1 MFKIYCIF
9 SKVVKYIIYQIQH
22 EFPDSDEIVN
32 LFYSWWFLDLDIH
45 DCEQFTVTSVVPLRK
60 QLGFVKMLS
69 SILSSLNNLA
79 KSFFPQ
85 LFEILIRLLWA
96 INRCLK
102 EKEKVQSVLINPFV
116 PSAPFLYPP
125 KCFQGLEKGCIGNEW
140 VKTAEPFF
148 LFIYLFFSFPYTR
161 FYTFYSQIKKH

>member
-1 MFKIYCIF
+1 
-9 SKVVKYIIYQIQH
+9 
-22 EFPDSDEIVN
+22 
-32 LFYSWWFLDLDIH
+32 
-45 DCEQFTVTSVVPLRK
+45 
-60 QLGFVKMLS
+60 MLS

-85 LFEILIRLLWA
+85 LFEILIRLLWS

-102 EKEKVQSVLINPFV
+102 EKEKVRSVLINPFV

-125 KCFQGLEKGCIGNEW
+125 KCFQGLEKGCIENEW

-148 LFIYLFFSFPYTR
+148 FLFFPMYKFLHILFTNKETLNLKDKLLENDKR
-161 FYTFYSQIKKH
+161 